1 MNCLI
6 LILLLLCG
14 GNNGSCPDQ
23 GCGCNNRR
31 SNDRC
36 GWAGRDAAAGTVAA
50 TMTARKMR
58 GVGAAMISVP
68 NPGSSKG
75 RFPLTQTRYADAR
88 NLPTTIVTGKGMI
101 PSY

>member
-1 MNCLI
+1 MEAVQTRAADAI
-6 LILLLLCG
+6 TAV
-14 GNNGSCPDQ
+14 Q
-23 GCGCNNRR
+23 TTAAAAAM
-31 SNDRC
+31 
-36 GWAGRDAAAGTVAA
+36 AGRDAAAGTVAA

-75 RFPLTQTRYADAR
+75 RFPLMQTRYADAR